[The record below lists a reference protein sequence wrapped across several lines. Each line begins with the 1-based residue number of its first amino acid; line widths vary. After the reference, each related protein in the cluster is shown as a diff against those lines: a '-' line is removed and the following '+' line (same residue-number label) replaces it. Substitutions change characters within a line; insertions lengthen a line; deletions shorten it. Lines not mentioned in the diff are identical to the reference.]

1 MTAQAMIVDGRDLDA
16 QASALRT
23 VSPRLH
29 GCLDPVRLAT
39 TASTAL
45 DGSARDF
52 GPETAGGRGGAY
64 VRAQTAQLAA
74 RADGIRALL
83 GLFGPAVRRPD
94 AVVLDLLGGN
104 GLVRQVNDRL
114 GLIDAEILTC
124 DGAPHMVS
132 AAWAQGSPAV
142 LQRAQHLVVRDGSVD
157 GVLLA
162 YGTHHIPE
170 EERAGVAL
178 EARRVLRAG
187 GVFVLHD
194 FEIGSPMDTW
204 FTEIVD
210 PHSATGHRYPHLT
223 RAMIEDHLAT
233 AGFGGYR
240 ITEILDPYVTTAP
253 TREEARL
260 RLGRY
265 LTDMYGLVKAEA
277 ELGPEDVSAWAARR
291 AEEIFC
297 FTTQDGRRA
306 RPRFERTADGQWA
319 YLVPRP
325 ALVGMAVK

>member
-1 MTAQAMIVDGRDLDA
+1 MTAQAMIVDGTDLDA

-29 GCLDPVRLAT
+29 RCLDPVRLTT
-39 TASTAL
+39 TASAAL
-45 DGSARDF
+45 DRSVRDF
-52 GPETAGGRGGAY
+52 GPETTGGRGGAY
-64 VRAQTAQLAA
+64 VRAQTTQLAA

-83 GLFGPAVRRPD
+83 GLFGPAVRHPD

-104 GLVRQVNDRL
+104 GLVRQVNDL
-114 GLIDAEILTC
+114 FGLIDAEILTC

-142 LQRAQHLVVRDGSVD
+142 LQQAQHLVVRDCSVD

-162 YGTHHIPE
+162 YGTHHIPAA
-170 EERAGVAL
+170 ERAGVAR

-194 FEIGSPMDTW
+194 FDVGSPMDTW
-204 FTEIVD
+204 FAEVVD
-210 PHSATGHRYPHLT
+210 PYSATGHRYPHLT
-223 RAMIEDHLAT
+223 RTVIGDHLAA
-233 AGFGGYR
+233 AGFRGYR
-240 ITEILDPYVTTAP
+240 VTEIVDPYVTTAP

-265 LTDMYGLVKAEA
+265 LTDMYGLVRAEA
-277 ELGPEDVSAWAARR
+277 ELGPDGASAWAARR
-291 AEEIFC
+291 AEEIFR
-297 FTTQDGRRA
+297 FTTQDGVPA
-306 RPRFERTADGQWA
+306 RPRFERTSDGQWA

-325 ALVGMAVK
+325 ALVGTAVK